1 MKKTMLDETMLEK
14 RAEEILKIA
23 EEYGVNSNFL
33 FINTFRTYLVQLKIL
48 KDLEKA
54 IQEDGAITTK
64 EYVKG
69 RENIYTH
76 PAIKEYNNTV
86 NSANRTVTTLMK
98 IIKGSKEEECDGDEV
113 DPLLKALNGSDV
125 DGEE

>member
-1 MKKTMLDETMLEK
+1 MKDKMNLNEQAQKILE
-14 RAEEILKIA
+14 IA

-33 FINTFRTYLVQLKIL
+33 FINTFKTYLVQIRIL
-48 KDLEKA
+48 SDLDKA
-54 IQEDGAITTK
+54 IKKDGTITTK

-98 IIKGSKEEECDGDEV
+98 IIRGSKEDDDNGDEV
-113 DPLLKALNGSDV
+113 DPLLQAINGSDV
-125 DGEE
+125 DDTE

>member
-1 MKKTMLDETMLEK
+1 MNNKMNLNEQAQKILE
-14 RAEEILKIA
+14 IA

-33 FINTFRTYLVQLKIL
+33 FINTFKTYLVQIKIL
-48 KDLEKA
+48 QDLEKA
-54 IQEDGAITTK
+54 IKKDGTITTK

-76 PAIKEYNNTV
+76 PAIREYNNTV

-98 IIKGSKEEECDGDEV
+98 IIRGSKEENADDEND
-113 DPLLKALNGSDV
+113 DPLLKALNGCDADDS
-125 DGEE
+125 E

>member
-1 MKKTMLDETMLEK
+1 MSNKMNLNEQ
-14 RAEEILKIA
+14 AQEILRIA

-33 FINTFRTYLVQLKIL
+33 FINTFKTYLVQIKIL
-48 KDLEKA
+48 QDLEKA
-54 IQEDGAITTK
+54 IKKDGTITTK

-76 PAIKEYNNTV
+76 PAIREYNNTV

-98 IIKGSKEEECDGDEV
+98 IIRGSKEDDSGNEDD
-113 DPLLKALNGSDV
+113 DPLLKALNGSGAD
-125 DGEE
+125 DE

>member
-1 MKKTMLDETMLEK
+1 MSNKMNLNEQ
-14 RAEEILKIA
+14 AQEILRIA

-33 FINTFRTYLVQLKIL
+33 FINTFKTYLVQIKIL
-48 KDLEKA
+48 QDLEKA
-54 IQEDGAITTK
+54 IKKDGTITTK

-76 PAIKEYNNTV
+76 PAIREYNNTV

-98 IIKGSKEEECDGDEV
+98 IIRGSKEDDSGNEDD
-113 DPLLKALNGSDV
+113 DPLLKALNGSGV
-125 DGEE
+125 DDE

>member
-1 MKKTMLDETMLEK
+1 MKEDEKLK
-14 RAEEILKIA
+14 KQAEEILRIA

-33 FINTFRTYLVQLKIL
+33 FINTFKTYLVQLQIL
-48 KDLEKA
+48 QDLEEA
-54 IQEDGAITTK
+54 INEDGAITTK

-76 PAIKEYNNTV
+76 PAIREYNNTV

-98 IIKGSKEEECDGDEV
+98 IIRGSKEEDNDGAEI
-113 DPLLKALNGSDV
+113 DPLLKAINGSDI

>member
-1 MKKTMLDETMLEK
+1 MEK
-14 RAEEILKIA
+14 ISLNEQAQEILRIA

-33 FINTFRTYLVQLKIL
+33 FINTFKTYLVQIKIL
-48 KDLEKA
+48 QDLEKA
-54 IQEDGAITTK
+54 IKKDGTITTK

-76 PAIKEYNNTV
+76 PAIREYNNTV

-98 IIKGSKEEECDGDEV
+98 IIRGSKEDDSGSDDE
-113 DPLLKALNGSDV
+113 DPLLKALNGSGSD
-125 DGEE
+125 DE

>member
-1 MKKTMLDETMLEK
+1 MNLNEQAQKILE
-14 RAEEILKIA
+14 IA

-33 FINTFRTYLVQLKIL
+33 FINTFKTYLVQIKIL
-48 KDLEKA
+48 QDLEKA
-54 IQEDGAITTK
+54 IKKDGTITTK

-76 PAIKEYNNTV
+76 PAIREYNNTV

-98 IIKGSKEEECDGDEV
+98 IIRGSKEENADDEND
-113 DPLLKALNGSDV
+113 DPLLKALNGCDADDS
-125 DGEE
+125 E

>member
-1 MKKTMLDETMLEK
+1 MKENKELKEQAKKILE
-14 RAEEILKIA
+14 IA

-33 FINTFRTYLVQLKIL
+33 FINTFKTYLVQIRIL
-48 KDLEKA
+48 QDLEKA
-54 IQEDGAITTK
+54 INKDGAITTK

-86 NSANRTVTTLMK
+86 NSANKTVSTLMK
-98 IIKGSKEEECDGDEV
+98 IIKGSKEEDNGDED
-113 DPLLKALNGSDV
+113 DPLMKALNGSDMN
-125 DGEE
+125 E

>member
-1 MKKTMLDETMLEK
+1 MKGKMNLNEQ
-14 RAEEILKIA
+14 AQEILKIA

-33 FINTFRTYLVQLKIL
+33 FINTFKTYLVQLKIL
-48 KDLEKA
+48 QDLENSIKK
-54 IQEDGAITTK
+54 DGTITTK

-76 PAIKEYNNTV
+76 PAIREYNNTV

-98 IIKGSKEEECDGDEV
+98 IIRGSKEDDSGSDDE
-113 DPLLKALNGSDV
+113 DPLLKAINGSGVNDT
-125 DGEE
+125 E

>member
-1 MKKTMLDETMLEK
+1 MEKEKALEEQ
-14 RAEEILKIA
+14 AEKILEIA

-33 FINTFRTYLVQLKIL
+33 FINTFKTYLVQIRIL
-48 KDLEKA
+48 KDLDEA
-54 IQEDGAITTK
+54 IQKDGTITTK

-86 NSANRTVTTLMK
+86 NSANKTVSTLMK
-98 IIKGSKEEECDGDEV
+98 IIKGSKEEDNGEEV
-113 DPLLKALNGSDV
+113 DPLLEAINGSDI
-125 DGEE
+125 DE

>member
-1 MKKTMLDETMLEK
+1 MNLNEQAQKILE
-14 RAEEILKIA
+14 IA

-33 FINTFRTYLVQLKIL
+33 FINTFKTYLVQIRIL
-48 KDLEKA
+48 QDLDKA
-54 IQEDGAITTK
+54 IKKDGTITTK

-98 IIKGSKEEECDGDEV
+98 IIRGSKEDESNGDEE
-113 DPLLKALNGSDV
+113 DPLLRALNGSDI
-125 DGEE
+125 DD

>member
-1 MKKTMLDETMLEK
+1 MKEK
-14 RAEEILKIA
+14 LNLNEQAKKILKIA

-33 FINTFRTYLVQLKIL
+33 FINTFKTYLVQIKIL
-48 KDLEKA
+48 QDLEQA
-54 IQEDGAITTK
+54 INKDGTITTK

-76 PAIKEYNNTV
+76 PAIREYNNTV

-98 IIKGSKEEECDGDEV
+98 IIRGSKEEDNGDEE
-113 DPLLKALNGSDV
+113 DPLIKALNGCDA
-125 DGEE
+125 DDTE

>member
-1 MKKTMLDETMLEK
+1 MKGKMNLNEQ
-14 RAEEILKIA
+14 AQEILKIA

-33 FINTFRTYLVQLKIL
+33 FINTFKTYLVQLKIL
-48 KDLEKA
+48 QDLENSIKK
-54 IQEDGAITTK
+54 DGTITTK

-76 PAIKEYNNTV
+76 PAIREYNNTV

-98 IIKGSKEEECDGDEV
+98 IIRGSKEDDSGSDEE
-113 DPLLKALNGSDV
+113 DPLLKAINGSGVNDT
-125 DGEE
+125 E

>member
-1 MKKTMLDETMLEK
+1 MEEEKLKEQAKK
-14 RAEEILKIA
+14 ILAIA

-33 FINTFRTYLVQLKIL
+33 FINTFKTYLVQLEML
-48 KDLEKA
+48 QNLEK
-54 IQEDGAITTK
+54 EYSKDGVTTRK

-69 RENIYTH
+69 RENICIH

-86 NSANRTVTTLMK
+86 NSANKTVGTLMK
-98 IIKGSKEEECDGDEV
+98 IIKGSKEEENGDDE

-125 DGEE
+125 DDTE

>member
-1 MKKTMLDETMLEK
+1 MSNKMNLNEQAQKILE
-14 RAEEILKIA
+14 IA

-33 FINTFRTYLVQLKIL
+33 FINTFKTYLVQIKIL
-48 KDLEKA
+48 QDLEKA
-54 IQEDGAITTK
+54 IKKDGTITTK

-76 PAIKEYNNTV
+76 PAIREYNNTV

-98 IIKGSKEEECDGDEV
+98 IIRGSKEDDNNGNDE
-113 DPLLKALNGSDV
+113 DPLLKALNGSD
-125 DGEE
+125 DDE

>member
-1 MKKTMLDETMLEK
+1 MKNDINLED

-23 EEYGVNSNFL
+23 EEYGVSSNFL
-33 FINTFRTYLVQLKIL
+33 FINTFKIYLVQLKIA
-48 KDLEKA
+48 KDLEEA
-54 IQEDGAITTK
+54 INNDGTITTK

-69 RENIYTH
+69 RANIYTH

-86 NSANRTVTTLMK
+86 NSANKTVTTLMK
-98 IIKGSKEEECDGDEV
+98 IIKGSKEEENSDDK
-113 DPLLKALNGSDV
+113 DLLLEALNGSDI